1 MLLTWMMTPTIHWQ
15 DMTMMAPG
23 HSSVGT
29 LTPYL
34 IKSVIQIFSIFYFI
48 TGCPGIISLSF
59 SSFLSKGG
67 MSIRVVFDQKPFRPK
82 TFPCLSKI
90 FRKWTLN
97 LLPHL
102 LKWKSVIFEEL
113 FKLLA
118 SYRNCSRQ
126 IPMYYQIWEF
136 LLIIVNVCY
145 IKKSN
150 ISFFILLENKP
161 FSHKFHKAKS
171 FLVKKFPYEHPF
183 QTQKCKNYLW
193 YE

>member
-1 MLLTWMMTPTIHWQ
+1 MFQIKVFVIFKLLKFNIDIVELKCKLKVMMMLLTWMMTPTIHWQ

-67 MSIRVVFDQKPFRPK
+67 MSIRVVFDQKPFCSK

-102 LKWKSVIFEEL
+102 LK
-113 FKLLA
+113 
-118 SYRNCSRQ
+118 
-126 IPMYYQIWEF
+126 
-136 LLIIVNVCY
+136 
-145 IKKSN
+145 
-150 ISFFILLENKP
+150 
-161 FSHKFHKAKS
+161 
-171 FLVKKFPYEHPF
+171 
-183 QTQKCKNYLW
+183 
-193 YE
+193 